1 MEIPT
6 PVEEVHEAHTF
17 LDEAAGEEAVVGE
30 TGFTGLGAVGFE
42 RRGLLLRDVHD
53 FRHAGLHAEREF
65 VLGNAR
71 DGLSVAEFV
80 LLALVEILERIE
92 RGATEIAGHA
102 GRVVREE
109 HGVSLAAALHALED
123 RRDEAGAPAALAAA
137 GLDAVGDH
145 GHEARQIL
153 VLGAESVG
161 GPGAQ

>member
-42 RRGLLLRDVHD
+42 RRRLLLRDIHD
-53 FRHAGLHAEREF
+53 VWHAGLHAEGEF
-65 VLGNAR
+65 VLGDAR
-71 DGLSVAEFV
+71 DGLGVAEFI
-80 LLALVEILERIE
+80 LLALVEVLERIE
-92 RGATEIAGHA
+92 GGATEVAGHA
-102 GRVVREE
+102 RRVVREE
-109 HGVSLAAALHALED
+109 HGVALAAALHALED